1 MMEEKEKQASVPYFI
16 HEGQMARME
25 RTNRRLCYTI
35 VAVLAVGLVMFVIN
49 NLIWMK
55 YTSTQPK
62 ATVEV
67 SANAAPGERN
77 TAGD

>member
-1 MMEEKEKQASVPYFI
+1 MEEKEKQENVPYFI

-25 RTNRRLCYTI
+25 RANRRLCYTI

-55 YTSTQPK
+55 YTAP
-62 ATVEV
+62 ARPAVEV
-67 SANAAPGERN
+67 SDAATGERD

>member
-1 MMEEKEKQASVPYFI
+1 MEEKEKQASVPYFI

-55 YTSTQPK
+55 YTSAQPK
-62 ATVEV
+62 APVEV
-67 SANAAPGERN
+67 SDNATPGQRD